1 MDDEGILGPTENMR
15 RLFLVGLLALP
26 LSGALT
32 QESPTFRAH
41 TQVVQ
46 MNVAVRDKNGP
57 VGDLTKGQFEISDNG
72 KRRTVSIFSVNK
84 ARFAAG
90 APALAE
96 NTFSNR
102 LVNSDS
108 PSNVTMIRVDRL
120 NTMMGTSDP
129 GELEDRP
136 ILVEG
141 QRRVRLVSVEHQ
153 TDGAAGG
160 AEGRIGQRPFRIE

>member
-15 RLFLVGLLALP
+15 RLFLVGLFALP

-84 ARFAAG
+84 ARFAAD
-90 APALAE
+90 APALPE
-96 NTFSNR
+96 KDVFES
-102 LVNSDS
+102 S
-108 PSNVTMIRVDRL
+108 
-120 NTMMGTSDP
+120 
-129 GELEDRP
+129 GE
-136 ILVEG
+136 
-141 QRRVRLVSVEHQ
+141 
-153 TDGAAGG
+153 
-160 AEGRIGQRPFRIE
+160 